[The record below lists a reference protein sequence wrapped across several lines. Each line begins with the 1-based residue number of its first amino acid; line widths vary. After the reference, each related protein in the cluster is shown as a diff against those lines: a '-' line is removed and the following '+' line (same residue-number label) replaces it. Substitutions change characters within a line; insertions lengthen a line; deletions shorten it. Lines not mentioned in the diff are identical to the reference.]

1 MRLIVP
7 IIIIIGVVIFQSVF
21 IVQEISQAIVL
32 QFGDPKKIITKAG
45 LNFKLPFIQNV
56 VYLDKRILNLDSAPE
71 EVIAADQ
78 KRLIVDAIARFKIV
92 DPLKFYISVGNERVA
107 RSRLSTIINSRIRG
121 VLGTQE
127 LATLLSTDRAKQ
139 MAIIQNDV
147 NTEAKTLGIQIV
159 VIGVFLFQSIVIVQE
174 INQAIVLQF
183 GDPKKIISKAG
194 LNFKLPFIQNVVFL
208 DKRILNLD
216 NAPQEVIAADQ
227 KRLIVDAIARFKI
240 VDPLKFYIS
249 VGNERVARSRLSTII
264 NSRIRGVLGTQ
275 ELATLLSTDRA
286 KQMAINQNDVNTEA
300 KTLGIQIVDVRIKR
314 ADLPPANSDAIYKRM
329 QTEREREAKEFRA
342 QGAEIAQKIRS
353 TADKYVTVLL
363 ANPNKKSEIM
373 KGEGD
378 GQRNKIFANAF
389 GQDPQ
394 FFAFYRAMQAYET
407 ALIGGETSLVLSP
420 DSEFFKFFGKAMKPR

>member
-1 MRLIVP
+1 MKAVKFIIPAIVLIA
-7 IIIIIGVVIFQSVF
+7 VVIFQSLF
-21 IVQEISQAIVL
+21 IVQEIS
-32 QFGDPKKIITKAG
+32 
-45 LNFKLPFIQNV
+45 
-56 VYLDKRILNLDSAPE
+56 
-71 EVIAADQ
+71 
-78 KRLIVDAIARFKIV
+78 
-92 DPLKFYISVGNERVA
+92 
-107 RSRLSTIINSRIRG
+107 
-121 VLGTQE
+121 
-127 LATLLSTDRAKQ
+127 
-139 MAIIQNDV
+139 
-147 NTEAKTLGIQIV
+147 
-159 VIGVFLFQSIVIVQE
+159 
-174 INQAIVLQF
+174 QAIVLQF

-216 NAPQEVIAADQ
+216 NEPQEVIAADQ

-275 ELATLLSTDRA
+275 ELATLLSTDRT
-286 KQMAINQNDVNTEA
+286 KQMSIIQNDVNTEA
-300 KTLGIQIVDVRIKR
+300 QNFGIEIVDVRIKR
-314 ADLPPANSDAIYKRM
+314 ADLPPANSEAIYKRM

-353 TADKYVTVLL
+353 TADKDVTVIL
-363 ANPNKKSEIM
+363 AEANKKSEIM

-378 GQRNKIFANAF
+378 GLRNKIFADAF
-389 GQDPQ
+389 GKDPQ

-420 DSEFFKFFGKAMKPR
+420 DSEFFKFFGKAMKPAVKR